1 MPLSKDEL
9 LALLRD
15 IENERVERTISTDN
29 TKKMSEA
36 ICAFANDIRNTKQP
50 GYYIIGV
57 DDNGNFDG
65 QVFSDEQLRSYAG
78 IRNSGTILPPPA
90 MMVYK
95 EKFED
100 GEIAI
105 VEVQPSED
113 TPVRYKGVI
122 WIRIGARKA
131 EANTEEE
138 RILTEKG
145 LIHSSSFDSR
155 PCREAT
161 IDDLDIEL
169 FQKEYLPK
177 AVSPAT
183 LAKDKRTVVQQMAS
197 LRLFDTRYN
206 CPTFAGILLLGHN
219 PQYFIPGAY
228 IQYVR
233 FAGADRATKVLK
245 ENRFKG
251 NLITMLKE
259 LEYFIKYSIE
269 NKRPEFVSVLREEMR
284 INYPW
289 EAIRE
294 LAMNAVM
301 HRAYNGNNS
310 PIKFYEY
317 SDRIEIDN
325 PGNLYGKV
333 NVENFPNETD
343 YRNPN
348 IAEIML
354 NLGYVNRFGS
364 GVNTVAILLTENGNA
379 PAEFILSDYTTFK
392 VVVKNADV
400 IEKRENGTDSG
411 TDGTDE
417 NKNVIENNDN
427 VIEKSQDVIE
437 NVIEN
442 SEDVI
447 EKNQDAIENVIE
459 NSENVIEKSQDV
471 IEKSRADIILEIMRK
486 DKRVSVRQLASK
498 LGVNSRTIFR
508 EIDALK
514 SNGKIQRIGGD
525 KGGTWEVIDE
535 DSP

>member
-1 MPLSKDEL
+1 MPLTKDEIRSL
-9 LALLRD
+9 LSD

-36 ICAFANDIRNTKQP
+36 ICAFANDIRNTKKP
-50 GYYIIGV
+50 GYFMIGA
-57 DDNGNFDG
+57 DDDGKLDG
-65 QVFSDEQLRSYAG
+65 QTFTDEQLRSYAG
-78 IRNSGTILPPPA
+78 LRNAGTILPPPA

-95 EKFED
+95 ESFPE
-100 GEIAI
+100 GEVAI
-105 VEVQPSED
+105 IEVQPSED

-138 RILTEKG
+138 RILTERG
-145 LIHSSSFDSR
+145 QIHSSSFDGH

-161 IDDLDIEL
+161 IEDIDIDL
-169 FQKEYLPK
+169 FKNEYLPK
-177 AVSPAT
+177 AVSPTT
-183 LAKDKRTVVQQMAS
+183 LAKDKRTVTQQLAS
-197 LRLFDTRYN
+197 LRLFDTRFN
-206 CPTFAGILLLGHN
+206 CPTFAGILLLGHD

-228 IQYVR
+228 IQYVK
-233 FAGADRATKVLK
+233 FAGKTRATKVLK

-251 NLITMLKE
+251 NLIFMLKE

-269 NKRPEFVSVLREEMR
+269 NKRPEFVSVLREEPR

-317 SDRIEIDN
+317 CDRIEIDN

-333 NVENFPNETD
+333 NLENFPNETD

-364 GVNTVAILLTENGNA
+364 GVNTVSTLLEENGSV
-379 PAEFILSDYTTFK
+379 PAEFLLSDYTTFK
-392 VVVKNADV
+392 VVVQNADV
-400 IEKRENGTDSG
+400 IENDTNVSNDVTNNDEVGINNGTDGKISG
-411 TDGTDE
+411 TIRNNGGT
-417 NKNVIENNDN
+417 ISGTIRNNPEQSDS
-427 VIEKSQDVIE
+427 IQDLVL
-437 NVIEN
+437 
-442 SEDVI
+442 
-447 EKNQDAIENVIE
+447 A
-459 NSENVIEKSQDV
+459 
-471 IEKSRADIILEIMRK
+471 EIRK
-486 DKRVSVRQLASK
+486 DKRISVKQLSKMFNKTRASMFRIIEK
-498 LGVNSRTIFR
+498 LKAENKLRRIGS
-508 EIDALK
+508 LK
-514 SNGKIQRIGGD
+514 S
-525 KGGTWEVIDE
+525 GTWEVIE
-535 DSP
+535 

>member
-1 MPLSKDEL
+1 MPLTKDEIRSYL
-9 LALLRD
+9 GD
-15 IENERVERTISTDN
+15 IENERVERTLSTDN

-36 ICAFANDIRNTKQP
+36 ICAFANDIRNTKKP
-50 GYYIIGV
+50 GYFLIGA
-57 DDNGNFDG
+57 DDDGNLDG
-65 QVFSDEQLRSYAG
+65 QTFTDEQMRSYAG
-78 IRNSGTILPPPA
+78 LRNSGTILPPPA

-95 EKFED
+95 ETFPE
-100 GEIAI
+100 GEIAVI
-105 VEVQPSED
+105 EVQPSED

-122 WIRIGARKA
+122 WIRVGARKA

-145 LIHSSSFDSR
+145 QVHSSSFDGC

-161 IDDLDIEL
+161 IDDIDVEL
-169 FQKEYLPK
+169 FKNEYLPK

-183 LAKDKRTVVQQMAS
+183 LAKDKRTPIQQMAS
-197 LRLFDTRYN
+197 LRLFDTRFN
-206 CPTFAGILLLGHN
+206 CPTFAGILLLGHD

-228 IQYVR
+228 IQYVK
-233 FAGADRATKVLK
+233 FAGTTRATKVLK

-269 NKRPEFVSVLREEMR
+269 NKRPEFVSVLREEPR

-333 NVENFPNETD
+333 NLENFPNETD

-364 GVNTVAILLTENGNA
+364 GVNTVSTLLEENKSN
-379 PAEFILSDYTTFK
+379 PAEFLLGDYTTFK
-392 VVVKNADV
+392 VVVQNADV
-400 IEKRENGTDSG
+400 LENGTDVIDKKPNVIVNVTENGTNNNGVDTNSG
-411 TDGTDE
+411 TNESTDGT
-417 NKNVIENNDN
+417 NINGVGTNSGTNNDAQRKAAI
-427 VIEKSQDVIE
+427 IEM
-437 NVIEN
+437 
-442 SEDVI
+442 
-447 EKNQDAIENVIE
+447 
-459 NSENVIEKSQDV
+459 
-471 IEKSRADIILEIMRK
+471 MRHN
-486 DKRVSVRQLASK
+486 KRVSVTQI
-498 LGVNSRTIFR
+498 SRALNIPRRTLFR
-508 EIDALK
+508 IIDILK
-514 SNGKIQRIGGD
+514 SENKIKRVGD
-525 KGGTWEVIDE
+525 LKSGTWEVIE
-535 DSP
+535 

>member
-1 MPLSKDEL
+1 
-9 LALLRD
+9 
-15 IENERVERTISTDN
+15 
-29 TKKMSEA
+29 
-36 ICAFANDIRNTKQP
+36 
-50 GYYIIGV
+50 
-57 DDNGNFDG
+57 
-65 QVFSDEQLRSYAG
+65 
-78 IRNSGTILPPPA
+78 

-95 EKFED
+95 ETFPE
-100 GEIAI
+100 GEVAVI
-105 VEVQPSED
+105 EVQPSVD

-131 EANTEEE
+131 EANSEEE

-145 LIHSSSFDSR
+145 QVHSSSFDGR

-161 IDDLDIEL
+161 IENIDVEL
-169 FQKEYLPK
+169 FKNEYLPK

-183 LAKDKRTVVQQMAS
+183 LVKDKRTPIQQMAS
-197 LRLFDTRYN
+197 LRLFDTRFN
-206 CPTFAGILLLGHN
+206 CPTYAGILLLGYD

-228 IQYVR
+228 IQYVK
-233 FAGADRATKVLK
+233 FAGTTRATKVLK

-251 NLITMLKE
+251 NLISMLKE

-269 NKRPEFVSVLREEMR
+269 SKRPEFVSVLREEPR

-333 NVENFPNETD
+333 NLENFPNETD

-364 GVNTVAILLTENGNA
+364 GVNTVSTLLEENKSN
-379 PAEFILSDYTTFK
+379 PAEFLLGDYTTFK
-392 VVVKNADV
+392 VVVQNADV
-400 IEKRENGTDSG
+400 IEKGTDVTVKAPAVILNSTESG
-411 TDGTDE
+411 TNVTNNVTNGMKRNNSGTTAE
-417 NKNVIENNDN
+417 QSGTMCGTMSGTIRNNDDSLDN
-427 VIEKSQDVIE
+427 IQDLVL
-437 NVIEN
+437 
-442 SEDVI
+442 
-447 EKNQDAIENVIE
+447 NQI
-459 NSENVIEKSQDV
+459 
-471 IEKSRADIILEIMRK
+471 RK
-486 DKRVSVRQLASK
+486 DKRISIKQLSKMFNKTRASMFRIIEK
-498 LGVNSRTIFR
+498 LKADGRLRRVGS
-508 EIDALK
+508 LK
-514 SNGKIQRIGGD
+514 S
-525 KGGTWEVIDE
+525 GTWEVIE
-535 DSP
+535 

>member
-1 MPLSKDEL
+1 MSLTKDEIKSL
-9 LALLRD
+9 LGD
-15 IENERVERTISTDN
+15 IENERVERTLSTDN

-36 ICAFANDIRNTKQP
+36 ICSFANDIRNTKEP
-50 GYYIIGV
+50 GYFLIGA
-57 DDNGNFDG
+57 DDDGNLDG
-65 QVFSDEQLRSYAG
+65 QTFTDEQLRSYAG
-78 IRNSGTILPPPA
+78 LRNSGTILPPPA

-95 EKFED
+95 ESFPE
-100 GEIAI
+100 GEVAVI
-105 VEVQPSED
+105 EVQPSED

-145 LIHSSSFDSR
+145 QIHSSSFDGR

-161 IDDLDIEL
+161 IDDIDVEL
-169 FQKEYLPK
+169 FKNEYLLK

-183 LAKDKRTVVQQMAS
+183 LAKDKRTPIQQMAS
-197 LRLFDTRYN
+197 LRLFDTRFN
-206 CPTFAGILLLGHN
+206 CPTYAGILLLGHD

-228 IQYVR
+228 IQYVK
-233 FAGADRATKVLK
+233 FAGTTRATKVLK

-251 NLITMLKE
+251 NLISMLKE

-269 NKRPEFVSVLREEMR
+269 SKRPEFVSVLREEPR

-333 NVENFPNETD
+333 NLENFPNETD

-364 GVNTVAILLTENGNA
+364 GVNTVSTLLEENKSN
-379 PAEFILSDYTTFK
+379 PAEFLLGDYTTFK
-392 VVVKNADV
+392 VVVQNADV
-400 IEKRENGTDSG
+400 IENDANATDKKPNVIVNVSETGANNDEIGTNNDGVGTNSGTNESANGTNRDKVDTNSG
-411 TDGTDE
+411 TNVDAQRKVAIIE
-417 NKNVIENNDN
+417 LMRRNKRISVTQISKALNIPRRTLFR
-427 VIEKSQDVIE
+427 IIDVL
-437 NVIEN
+437 
-442 SEDVI
+442 
-447 EKNQDAIENVIE
+447 K
-459 NSENVIEKSQDV
+459 SENRI
-471 IEKSRADIILEIMRK
+471 
-486 DKRVSVRQLASK
+486 KRV
-498 LGVNSRTIFR
+498 G
-508 EIDALK
+508 DLK
-514 SNGKIQRIGGD
+514 S
-525 KGGTWEVIDE
+525 GTWEVIE
-535 DSP
+535 

>member
-1 MPLSKDEL
+1 
-9 LALLRD
+9 
-15 IENERVERTISTDN
+15 
-29 TKKMSEA
+29 
-36 ICAFANDIRNTKQP
+36 
-50 GYYIIGV
+50 
-57 DDNGNFDG
+57 
-65 QVFSDEQLRSYAG
+65 
-78 IRNSGTILPPPA
+78 

-95 EKFED
+95 ETFPE
-100 GEIAI
+100 GEVAVI
-105 VEVQPSED
+105 EVQPSED

-145 LIHSSSFDSR
+145 QIHSSSFDGR
-155 PCREAT
+155 PCREVT
-161 IDDLDIEL
+161 IDDIDVEL
-169 FQKEYLPK
+169 FKNEYLPK

-183 LAKDKRTVVQQMAS
+183 LAKDKRTPIQQMAS
-197 LRLFDTRYN
+197 LRLFDTRFN
-206 CPTFAGILLLGHN
+206 CPTYAGLLLLGHD

-228 IQYVR
+228 IQYVK
-233 FAGADRATKVLK
+233 FAGTNRATKVLK

-251 NLITMLKE
+251 NLISMLKE

-269 NKRPEFVSVLREEMR
+269 SKRPEFVSVLREEPR

-333 NVENFPNETD
+333 NLENFPNETD

-364 GVNTVAILLTENGNA
+364 GVNTVSTLLEENKSN
-379 PAEFILSDYTTFK
+379 PAEFL
-392 VVVKNADV
+392 
-400 IEKRENGTDSG
+400 
-411 TDGTDE
+411 
-417 NKNVIENNDN
+417 
-427 VIEKSQDVIE
+427 
-437 NVIEN
+437 
-442 SEDVI
+442 
-447 EKNQDAIENVIE
+447 
-459 NSENVIEKSQDV
+459 
-471 IEKSRADIILEIMRK
+471 
-486 DKRVSVRQLASK
+486 
-498 LGVNSRTIFR
+498 LG
-508 EIDALK
+508 D
-514 SNGKIQRIGGD
+514 
-525 KGGTWEVIDE
+525 
-535 DSP
+535 

>member
-1 MPLSKDEL
+1 MPLTKDEIKSL
-9 LALLRD
+9 LGD
-15 IENERVERTISTDN
+15 IENERVERTLSTDN

-36 ICAFANDIRNTKQP
+36 ICSFANDIRNTKKP
-50 GYYIIGV
+50 GYFMTGA
-57 DDNGNFDG
+57 DDDGNLDG
-65 QVFSDEQLRSYAG
+65 QTFTDEQLRSYAG
-78 IRNSGTILPPPA
+78 LRNSGTILPPPA

-95 EKFED
+95 ETFPK
-100 GEIAI
+100 GEIAVI
-105 VEVQPSED
+105 EVQPSED

-145 LIHSSSFDSR
+145 QVHSSSFDGH

-161 IDDLDIEL
+161 IDDIDVEL
-169 FQKEYLPK
+169 FKKEYLPK

-183 LAKDKRTVVQQMAS
+183 LAKDKRTPIQQMAS
-197 LRLFDTRYN
+197 LRLFDTRFN
-206 CPTFAGILLLGHN
+206 CPTYAGILLLGHD

-228 IQYVR
+228 IQYVK
-233 FAGADRATKVLK
+233 FAGTTRATKVLK

-251 NLITMLKE
+251 NLISMLKE

-269 NKRPEFVSVLREEMR
+269 SKRPEFVSVLREEPR

-333 NVENFPNETD
+333 NLENFPNETD

-364 GVNTVAILLTENGNA
+364 GVNTVSTLLEENKSN
-379 PAEFILSDYTTFK
+379 PAEFLLGDYTTFK
-392 VVVKNADV
+392 VVVQNADV
-400 IEKRENGTDSG
+400 IENGT
-411 TDGTDE
+411 
-417 NKNVIENNDN
+417 N
-427 VIEKSQDVIE
+427 VIEKTPHIIV
-437 NVIEN
+437 NV
-442 SEDVI
+442 SEDVTNHDTNGTMRNDKRNDGTI
-447 EKNQDAIENVIE
+447 SGTMRNDTEQ
-459 NSENVIEKSQDV
+459 SEDV
-471 IEKSRADIILEIMRK
+471 AKLILDKMRT
-486 DKRVSVRQLASK
+486 DKRVSVKQLSK
-498 LGVNSRTIFR
+498 LFGKSKTSMFR
-508 EIDALK
+508 IIEKLK
-514 SNGKIQRIGGD
+514 ADGKIRRLGSE
-525 KGGTWEVIDE
+525 KSGTWEVIE
-535 DSP
+535 